1 MDGGFGLRKDG
12 GGNQHKIKSECGVKG
27 LVVEGRRGV
36 GPVVGP
42 PREGTP
48 TPLTQW
54 SIFRMPSLSPSVR
67 PGAEAG
73 FFWGGGIERHK
84 NKNKKQNGRRG
95 PH

>member
-1 MDGGFGLRKDG
+1 MGEGFGLRKDG
-12 GGNQHKIKSECGVKG
+12 GGNQHKIKNECGVKG
-27 LVVEGRRGV
+27 LAVEGRRGV

-42 PREGTP
+42 PRESTP

-73 FFWGGGIERHK
+73 FLGGWHGKTRK
-84 NKNKKQNGRRG
+84 
-95 PH
+95 

>member
-1 MDGGFGLRKDG
+1 MGGEFGLRKDG

-54 SIFRMPSLSPSVR
+54 SIL
-67 PGAEAG
+67 EC
-73 FFWGGGIERHK
+73 
-84 NKNKKQNGRRG
+84 

>member
-1 MDGGFGLRKDG
+1 MGEGFGPRKDG
-12 GGNQHKIKSECGVKG
+12 GGGGQHHIKSECGVKG
-27 LVVEGRRGV
+27 FVVEGRRGV

-42 PREGTP
+42 PRESTP

-73 FFWGGGIERHK
+73 FLGGWHGKTRK
-84 NKNKKQNGRRG
+84 
-95 PH
+95 